1 MSHTSR
7 WIIIGSAVVA
17 AVGLLVIGIVV
28 GRVTSSSDAA
38 LGTDSSVS
46 DSIDSTGL
54 QSTSTIPSRDVPAEY
69 GTIQARDDLVTA
81 LTQRGLTGGNSDV
94 ILTTADEV
102 CFNLERLEAQG
113 RSPAFAVRVVWN
125 ESLAEFP
132 PADLATFAAVFAA
145 APQFL
150 CPDSVG
156 YALEV
161 AYWLG
166 Y

>member
-1 MSHTSR
+1 MSDTSR

-81 LTQRGLTGGNSDV
+81 LTQRGLTGGNYDV

-102 CFNLERLEAQG
+102 CFNLERLEAQDRYP
-113 RSPAFAVRVVWN
+113 RSPCAWCGTN
-125 ESLAEFP
+125 LSLSFP
-132 PADLATFAAVFAA
+132 PQT
-145 APQFL
+145 
-150 CPDSVG
+150 
-156 YALEV
+156 
-161 AYWLG
+161 
-166 Y
+166 